1 MNTPNARE
9 RIAELLK
16 LGHIGLELGYWDQ
29 ATLYFDQVL
38 ALDPDHPEAL
48 LGKARSCMDPHES
61 LKLVEQVLAQLP
73 NDPEALQLQSELLQR
88 TQSAQ
93 YQYHPAPRPSLPE
106 KPSPEQVPVPET
118 APPEAPAEE
127 ADLAI
132 LQAELERIRM
142 QAPSP
147 SPYRTYFLYAALI
160 LLLLLAGLAA
170 SLSYVARRRL
180 EAQTTISLLPSPTM
194 PAQPVSIEDAQ
205 RAIVALVVPNQD
217 LTTVQRGSG
226 VVVVSDGLILTN
238 YHLLTDEHGLFLNPD
253 ALALVGTTDDIRNP
267 PTDWY
272 IAALVKAAPNLD
284 LAALRILSRATGE
297 PFRGR
302 LPEIREGSA
311 ESLQLGD
318 TLFGLGYPALG
329 GNTLTL
335 TRGSM
340 AGFIRSPEGIELGK
354 TDSELLPG
362 SSGGAVVNERAELV
376 GIITAANSDLRTQGR
391 LSYFV
396 LISDAHELIQQ
407 AKDMPT
413 PRIDVTWLI
422 ESLTRL

>member
-1 MNTPNARE
+1 
-9 RIAELLK
+9 
-16 LGHIGLELGYWDQ
+16 
-29 ATLYFDQVL
+29 
-38 ALDPDHPEAL
+38 
-48 LGKARSCMDPHES
+48 
-61 LKLVEQVLAQLP
+61 
-73 NDPEALQLQSELLQR
+73 
-88 TQSAQ
+88 
-93 YQYHPAPRPSLPE
+93 
-106 KPSPEQVPVPET
+106 
-118 APPEAPAEE
+118 
-127 ADLAI
+127 
-132 LQAELERIRM
+132 
-142 QAPSP
+142 
-147 SPYRTYFLYAALI
+147 
-160 LLLLLAGLAA
+160 
-170 SLSYVARRRL
+170 
-180 EAQTTISLLPSPTM
+180 
-194 PAQPVSIEDAQ
+194 
-205 RAIVALVVPNQD
+205 
-217 LTTVQRGSG
+217 
-226 VVVVSDGLILTN
+226 
-238 YHLLTDEHGLFLNPD
+238 
-253 ALALVGTTDDIRNP
+253 
-267 PTDWY
+267 
-272 IAALVKAAPNLD
+272 VKAAPNLD

-297 PFRGR
+297 PFRER